1 LHLIDFHHLIP
12 QVVDH
17 LHSDAAR
24 SGLCKR
30 NERVPV
36 ERFPVF
42 KVYLSLE
49 RCLEA
54 LVGIVLAKE
63 VGLAHEEAIAVVIAI
78 DEPAGNV
85 VGLVTADFAGGGIKE
100 ILELDLYR
108 FRPQIT

>member
-1 LHLIDFHHLIP
+1 MI
-12 QVVDH
+12 DH

-24 SGLCKR
+24 SGLGKR
-30 NERVPV
+30 NGRVAV
-36 ERFPVF
+36 ERFPGF

-49 RCLEA
+49 RGLEA
-54 LVGIVLAKE
+54 LVRVVLAKE
-63 VGLAHEEAIAVVIAI
+63 VGLAHEEALAVVVAI